1 MPSPAFLVVEAADA
15 RGIFALPEYLGR
27 TSAAMA
33 FSFLQRGNLAD
44 HAKQLQLTQYSPEI
58 VLEGLLTGVDNVRTD
73 VYLSPKFADVTRQH
87 IAKLLAKYGSVE
99 DFLVEDSFSR
109 TVASAAAAPQGRYV
123 TGGFIGS
130 PKAATAL

>member
-1 MPSPAFLVVEAADA
+1 
-15 RGIFALPEYLGR
+15 
-27 TSAAMA
+27 MA

-44 HAKQLQLTQYSPEI
+44 QAKQLQLTQYSPEI

-87 IAKLLAKYGSVE
+87 LSRLLAKYGNVE
-99 DFLVEDSFSR
+99 DFVVEDAFSR
-109 TVASAAAAPQGRYV
+109 AVSSAAASAPQSRYV

-130 PKAATAL
+130 PNASAQGAAGKPPVAPKP